1 MKTFKKFLLGL
12 AIVLLAMLVIAF
24 FLPRQVHVERKGT
37 INAPPKVVFNQVNN
51 LHTWEKW
58 AVWNQMDPDMQVEF
72 EHTGIGKGAAYTWE
86 SENPNLGS
94 GKLTITESVP
104 YDSIATKMNFME
116 EGISTGYFLFEEK
129 NGQTEITWA
138 FDTDLGN
145 NPVARWMGLFFESMI
160 GPDFE
165 QGIENLKI
173 VAEIIVQEGRPI
185 VEIVQLPEFNY
196 ISVRDEVELEAVST
210 QMGQVYSQLMNL
222 IERHDLVMTDMPFAI
237 YHKIDGNRIDLECGI
252 PVDYGIDPQGAVLS
266 GKMPSRTY
274 AVADHIGSYENLDQT
289 HSFIQRWIPENGLSL
304 AGSPMEKYLT
314 DPQQQ
319 PDESK
324 WVTVIY
330 YPVQ

>member
-37 INAPPKVVFNQVNN
+37 INAPAKVVFNQVNN

-196 ISVRDEVELEAVST
+196 ISVRDEVELEDVST

-252 PVDYGIDPQGAVLS
+252 PVDYGIDPQGGVLS